1 VSDLREAYK
10 RLPNGASIEL
20 PADDLL
26 AIERAG
32 FVGLKIE
39 NGIVRAWKGKDG
51 PCFET
56 GRSATY
62 RGAAAAAL
70 DDDRHLLFGTMRLCE
85 KTARVYRLP
94 AYAGLVEVTDATS
107 SEADAVPFDCDTFE
121 KDAAKLAER
130 VAPAKDVERVPLLY
144 PGPFKLLI
152 LGNGDILR
160 RGLAARVDRR
170 DAEELKRRD
179 GAVDAPGG
187 TLPANF
193 RVEYERRGALCLL
206 GDVEFGVT
214 TTIRRKPQLEALAA
228 AAEPMRRRLRKLI
241 ERGDDYFLLV
251 GSDPADA
258 DGCCPSDDVGHA
270 NALVRAGI
278 LEGWTAS
285 AEASC
290 PATVYAFAGEIASR
304 GEQPTFKRNEE
315 IRAAVRDYIA
325 SRTGLSARV
334 GVRLAL
340 LAVGLLG
347 LALAVW
353 ALLRDLRS

>member
-1 VSDLREAYK
+1 MSDLREAY
-10 RLPNGASIEL
+10 RRMADGASIEL

-32 FVGLKIE
+32 FVGLTLA

-51 PCFET
+51 PCYET

-94 AYAGLVEVTDATS
+94 AYAGVVEVTAATGA
-107 SEADAVPFDCDTFE
+107 EADAVPFDCDTFE
-121 KDAAKLAER
+121 ADAAKLAASLEAR
-130 VAPAKDVERVPLLY
+130 EVVERVPLLY

-152 LGNGDILR
+152 LRNGEMLR

-170 DAEELKRRD
+170 EAEALKRRD

-187 TLPANF
+187 TLPANY
-193 RVEYERRGALCLL
+193 RAEYEKRGALCLL
-206 GDVEFGVT
+206 GDVEFGAT
-214 TTIRRKPQLEALAA
+214 TTIRRKPDLAALAA

-251 GSDPADA
+251 GSDPADQ
-258 DGCCPSDDVGHA
+258 DGCCPSDDVGRA
-270 NALVRAGI
+270 NALVRAGV

-290 PATVYAFAGEIASR
+290 PSTVYAFAGEIASR
-304 GEQPTFKRNEE
+304 GDQPSFKRNEAL
-315 IRAAVRDYIA
+315 RAAVRDFIA
-325 SRTGLSARV
+325 SGAGLPSRLAL
-334 GVRLAL
+334 RLAL
-340 LAVGLLG
+340 LAVGLAG
-347 LALAVW
+347 LAVAVW
-353 ALLRDLRS
+353 ALWRDLRA